1 MSLQLPS
8 PLRRGSPAV
17 LALVLAAGLAACGA
31 SGSGN
36 DGVVS
41 LASPSAAPGASAA
54 PSAPVDP
61 EEAMQA
67 FTTCMKE
74 HGIDVQVATVADG
87 ATAGGVKVGGPTL
100 SSSGPATGA
109 DPQTATGK
117 DFDPKAMEAADKAC
131 RALLPSGTLGD
142 PSATMDPAIAD
153 QLLAFAKCMRDHG
166 VDFPDPVFSGNGV
179 SVQVGGPAGNAQGG
193 VDPASKAFQD
203 AQTACAKDVPGGG
216 PFVVGGT
223 SSGTNP

>member
-74 HGIDVQVATVADG
+74 HGVDVQVATAI
-87 ATAGGVKVGGPTL
+87 GGTGTSGGQVGGPGVTVT
-100 SSSGPATGA
+100 GPNTGT
-109 DPQTATGK
+109 DPQAAAGAP
-117 DFDPKAMEAADKAC
+117 DPKAMEAADKAC